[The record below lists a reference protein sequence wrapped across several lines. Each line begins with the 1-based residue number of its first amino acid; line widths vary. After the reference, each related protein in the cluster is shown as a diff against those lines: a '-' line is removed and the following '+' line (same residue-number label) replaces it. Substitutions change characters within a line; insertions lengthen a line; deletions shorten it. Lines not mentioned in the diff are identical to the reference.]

1 MKCAGREAAVPLR
14 PVSAGSLRLTRS
26 NDPPGSIKNLKSG
39 GNTRAVDGVRCTAR
53 WTHLMTLPSGHYHDH
68 WSWSPGPIAGMP
80 ESAVPITSVPIPMVN
95 VRVMMTP
102 IVMVITPMC
111 LCARSHWQKD
121 CRDCNQA
128 QEKLFHN
135 LILSVS
141 VTAGLRPLRR
151 EIVVSTARAT
161 HVQVA
166 FLQGELCFWLLEA
179 QELSLYWERASR
191 NRDELVATKGKA
203 GLRPR
208 GLR

>member
-1 MKCAGREAAVPLR
+1 MA
-14 PVSAGSLRLTRS
+14 
-26 NDPPGSIKNLKSG
+26 
-39 GNTRAVDGVRCTAR
+39 
-53 WTHLMTLPSGHYHDH
+53 LPSGHYHDH
-68 WSWSPGPIAGMP
+68 WGWSPGPIAGMP

-95 VRVMMTP
+95 VRVIMTP

-111 LCARSHWQKD
+111 LCARSHRQKD
-121 CRDCNQA
+121 CRNCNQA

-141 VTAGLRPLRR
+141 VTAGLRPLRH

-161 HVQVA
+161 DVQVA

-179 QELSLYWERASR
+179 QELSFYWERASR

-203 GLRPR
+203 GLTFADLVSCPRNRKVLCCDQNGPTAMRCKQSVLALPTPPCRRPNR
-208 GLR
+208 CPKIPAKLREV

>member
-1 MKCAGREAAVPLR
+1 MAIL
-14 PVSAGSLRLTRS
+14 
-26 NDPPGSIKNLKSG
+26 
-39 GNTRAVDGVRCTAR
+39 
-53 WTHLMTLPSGHYHDH
+53 SGHYHDH
-68 WSWSPGPIAGMP
+68 WSWSPGPIPGMP

-95 VRVMMTP
+95 VRVIMTP

-111 LCARSHWQKD
+111 LCARSHRQKD

-135 LILSVS
+135 LMLSVS
-141 VTAGLRPLRR
+141 VTAGLRPLRH

-161 HVQVA
+161 HVHVA
-166 FLQGELCFWLLEA
+166 FLQGRLCFWLLEA

-203 GLRPR
+203 GLTFADLAGTHFLNGRQGGQKRVPGPSYLSNRGAAALIIECSQGENHPR
-208 GLR
+208 LRHSIART